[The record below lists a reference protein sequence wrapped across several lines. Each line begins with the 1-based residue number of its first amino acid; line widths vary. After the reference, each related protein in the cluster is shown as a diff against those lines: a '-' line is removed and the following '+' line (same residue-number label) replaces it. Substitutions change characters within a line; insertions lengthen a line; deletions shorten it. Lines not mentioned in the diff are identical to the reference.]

1 MNEML
6 GEESVARI
14 AARNTIAPRWH
25 RWTTEFLFGEV
36 WQGQGLTLKQRSI
49 VTVAALIS
57 LNRPRELGIHMR
69 AALVNGVT
77 TDELVEIVEHLG
89 LYVGWPA
96 VGEALFLL
104 RDIIGEKP
112 DEQH

>member
-1 MNEML
+1 M
-6 GEESVARI
+6 I
-14 AARNTIAPRWH
+14 
-25 RWTTEFLFGEV
+25 
-36 WQGQGLTLKQRSI
+36 
-49 VTVAALIS
+49 TVAALIS

-77 TDELVEIVEHLG
+77 TDELVEVVQHLG
-89 LYVGWPA
+89 LYAGWPA

-104 RDIIGEKP
+104 RDIINEDF